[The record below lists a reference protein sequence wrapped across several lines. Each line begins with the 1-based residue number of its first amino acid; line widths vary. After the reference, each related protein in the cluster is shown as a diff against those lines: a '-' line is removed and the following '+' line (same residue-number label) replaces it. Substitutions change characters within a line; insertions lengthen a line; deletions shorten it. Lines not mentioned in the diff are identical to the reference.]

1 MIATNTRVSSL
12 ALAIFVLTGGC
23 GGGGGSGPT
32 TPPPAPGPTIDT
44 IPPSTS
50 LTGVPPSA
58 TNETTAEFLFA
69 SNEAGSTFECQ
80 LDSGA
85 IASCTS
91 PHTESDLSEGEHTFR
106 VRATDTA
113 GNTDATW
120 ATVTWHVDLTA
131 PTLRLV
137 SRPLATT
144 PSNRAIFHFVT
155 SEEGASLE
163 CQRDDLEAE
172 SCGNPWILPGIVQ
185 GDHSISVTAA
195 DPAGNVVT
203 RHRNCRSNDT
213 ETAGPSSRHLTY

>member
-1 MIATNTRVSSL
+1 MIATNTRLFFL
-12 ALAIFVLTGGC
+12 ALATVVLFGGC

-32 TPPPAPGPTIDT
+32 TPHPAPGPTIDT

-91 PHTESDLSEGEHTFR
+91 PRIPNLTLVKESTRFAC
-106 VRATDTA
+106 VPPITA
-113 GNTDATW
+113 GNIDATW
-120 ATVTWHVDLTA
+120 ATFTWRVDLTA

-137 SRPLATT
+137 SRPLRDN
-144 PSNRAIFHFVT
+144 PIQSSHVSFCGVGRRRIF
-155 SEEGASLE
+155 
-163 CQRDDLEAE
+163 
-172 SCGNPWILPGIVQ
+172 
-185 GDHSISVTAA
+185 
-195 DPAGNVVT
+195 
-203 RHRNCRSNDT
+203 
-213 ETAGPSSRHLTY
+213 